1 MQSPSPS
8 TLVGSRATFRS
19 HVMAA
24 VLGFLGGTLAIG
36 VLGAIGKLTGLP
48 LLIAPFGA
56 SSVLLFAAPDSA
68 FARPRNLMLGHL
80 IASAI
85 GLAVFWGAGAG
96 IWQAA
101 VAVGAAIAA
110 MQLTRTVHP
119 PAGADPLVIMLA
131 GGMSPRFLLLPIL
144 AGVLL
149 LHLIAILFNNSVR
162 KRASRQAECSLQASR
177 RGGHQNPDGIWEP

>member
-1 MQSPSPS
+1 MQSSSSPAIA
-8 TLVGSRATFRS
+8 GSRGVFRS
-19 HVMAA
+19 HALPA
-24 VLGFLGGTLAIG
+24 LLGFIGGTLAIG
-36 VLGAIGKLTGLP
+36 VLGALAKLTGLP

-68 FARPRNLMLGHL
+68 FAQPRNLVFGHL
-80 IASAI
+80 IAAAI
-85 GLAVFWGAGAG
+85 GLAVFWIAGAG
-96 IWQAA
+96 VWQAA

-131 GGMSPRFLLLPIL
+131 GGVAPSFLVLPIL

-149 LHLIAILFNNSVR
+149 LQIMALLFNGAIR
-162 KRASRQAECSLQASR
+162 KRVM
-177 RGGHQNPDGIWEP
+177 